1 MVPDSTAVP
10 EALPPSIARVLE
22 RFRRMEREEK
32 MQALLSYA
40 RKLEPLPERF
50 ASIDRSNFAIPECQ
64 TKVEIFPELRDGHM
78 HYFADVNVRESPTVA
93 AFLAI
98 LLSAVNDQ
106 PPSTTLAIPGDF
118 VPQVM
123 ASIGLHARET
133 GLSAM
138 VARLKR
144 YAREAAPATG

>member
-1 MVPDSTAVP
+1 MALDSTTDAP
-10 EALPPSIARVLE
+10 LPPSIARVLE

-50 ASIDRSNFAIPECQ
+50 AMVDRSNFAIPECQ

-106 PPSTTLAIPGDF
+106 PPSTTLAIPSDF
-118 VPQVM
+118 VQQVM
-123 ASIGLHARET
+123 ASIGLHARES

-138 VARLKR
+138 VTRLKR
-144 YAREAAPATG
+144 YARDAALASG